1 MISLLSFAAH
11 EIRAHHRKTSNPI
24 QLRVSALPRM
34 YQPYLVCSSIFDFS
48 LKGDF
53 VSIFFR
59 ENIVVLWYL

>member
-1 MISLLSFAAH
+1 MMSLLSFPAH

-24 QLRVSALPRM
+24 QLRVSASPRII
-34 YQPYLVCSSIFDFS
+34 CSSIFDFS

-53 VSIFFR
+53 VSIFVR